1 MEKIEVKL
9 FILEMC
15 PFCIKVRRYLDE
27 LLVDPKYQAIQIRLI
42 DEKKERQLAY
52 AHDYY
57 LVPTFYLNEEKILEG
72 RMSKEDVQRVL
83 DTVLEK
89 AH

>member
-9 FILEMC
+9 FILELC

-27 LLVDPKYQAIQIRLI
+27 VLQDPKYERISIRLI
-42 DEKKERQLAY
+42 DERKERQEAY

-57 LVPTFYLNEEKILEG
+57 LVPTFYLKDEKILEG
-72 RMSKEDVQRVL
+72 RMTKEDVIRVL
-83 DTVLEK
+83 DTIIEK
-89 AH
+89 AS